1 MIVEHCSL
9 KMDKEIEKKPWRDG
23 NYKSIEGGSAVTIR
37 GEKMTV
43 DGTSFQSTLSFGN
56 FGEADPKISEI
67 TGEQYYNVE
76 SRIDIM
82 GEEMVD
88 FAVLVEHGMKLV
100 FKGRS
105 GDTVRTLVWISGEE
119 FNKDCDAMEAPWS
132 HYKVEPERQG
142 RLIWITGP
150 PGLGKSTS
158 AQLLSREKGFV
169 FYESDCFFGL
179 KNPYIPPDVDN
190 PSLAQ
195 VKQKRLVGEG
205 AEERKKVIAKV
216 TPEYKKMVKGEAY
229 NVEVL
234 EEGMRE
240 NFKDVARERA
250 RLGGDWAIA
259 GVLFTSKMRQMARFV
274 FYRTWMR

>member
-23 NYKSIEGGSAVTIR
+23 NYKSIEGGSAVTIH

-43 DGTSFQSTLSFGN
+43 DGTSFESTLSFGN

-76 SRIDIM
+76 SRIEIM

-105 GDTVRTLVWISGEE
+105 GDTVRTLVWISEEE
-119 FNKDCDAMEAPWS
+119 FNKDCDAMEAPRS
-132 HYKVEPERQG
+132 HYKVEPERIG
-142 RLIWITGP
+142 KLLWISGP
-150 PGLGKSTS
+150 PGVGKSTS
-158 AQLLSREKGFV
+158 AQLLSREHGFV
-169 FYESDCFFGL
+169 YYEGDCFL
-179 KNPYIPPDVDN
+179 NMRNPYIPPHVEN

-195 VKQKRLVGEG
+195 FQQRKLSGNGKAEREKVVEKVLAEYKAVMEGKAWDEEVMEEG
-205 AEERKKVIAKV
+205 A
-216 TPEYKKMVKGEAY
+216 
-229 NVEVL
+229 
-234 EEGMRE
+234 RE
-240 NFKDVARERA
+240 MFKDIVRERA
-250 RLGGDWAIA
+250 RLGGDWVVA
-259 GVLFTSKMRQMARFV
+259 GILFTSKMRRIARLS
-274 FYRTWMR
+274 

>member
-23 NYKSIEGGSAVTIR
+23 NYKSIEGGSAVTIH

-43 DGTSFQSTLSFGN
+43 DGTSFESTLSFGN

-76 SRIDIM
+76 SRIEIM

-100 FKGRS
+100 FKGQS
-105 GDTVRTLVWISGEE
+105 GDRVRTLVWISGEE

-132 HYKVEPERQG
+132 HYKVEPERRG
-142 RLIWITGP
+142 KLLWISGP
-150 PGLGKSTS
+150 PGVGKSTS
-158 AQLLSREKGFV
+158 AQLLSREHGFV
-169 FYESDCFFGL
+169 YYEGDCFL
-179 KNPYIPPDVDN
+179 NMRNPYIPPYVEN

-195 VKQKRLVGEG
+195 FQQRKLSGNGKAEREKVVEKVLAEYKAVMEGKAWDEEVMEEG
-205 AEERKKVIAKV
+205 ACE
-216 TPEYKKMVKGEAY
+216 M
-229 NVEVL
+229 
-234 EEGMRE
+234 
-240 NFKDVARERA
+240 FKDIVRERA
-250 RLGGDWAIA
+250 RLGGDWVVA
-259 GVLFTSKMRQMARFV
+259 GILFTSKMRRIARLS
-274 FYRTWMR
+274 